1 MSDLF
6 MNVHTCPSD
15 NITYTMLYVRW
26 LCLI

>member
-15 NITYTMLYVRW
+15 ITTYTMLYVRW